1 MQRPMTLLVLSLCL
15 TACASNSSRV
25 IVDPQGVD
33 MGLYQQDLA
42 ECERLAEQTGTGQKT
57 ATGAIAGAVVGG
69 LLGAAVGNSS
79 TAGRG
84 AAVGA
89 VVGGASA
96 AGSSTQDETSVA
108 KNCMRGRGYRILN

>member
-1 MQRPMTLLVLSLCL
+1 MKRTTTLLILSLSL
-15 TACASNSSRV
+15 VACASDHSPV

-84 AAVGA
+84 AAAGA
-89 VVGGASA
+89 VLGGASA
-96 AGSSTQDETSVA
+96 AGSGAQEKASIA
-108 KNCMRGRGYRILN
+108 KNCMRGRGYRVLN